1 MYRLKVI
8 ALTRGMSKFDEVFEL
23 SSSYS
28 STELKMLKQQRD
40 GMDTTDELL
49 DDSSTDKL
57 GSSSK
62 VLKHIL
68 VLLGPP
74 EILALDE

>member
-1 MYRLKVI
+1 
-8 ALTRGMSKFDEVFEL
+8 
-23 SSSYS
+23 
-28 STELKMLKQQRD
+28 
-40 GMDTTDELL
+40 MDTTDELL

-62 VLKHIL
+62 VFKHVL